1 MNPDTVTQAVDVGD
15 AIIYSLI
22 AGIALGGLIVGFA
35 WLLSSGRTRPAL
47 ARIPWRRTLPLLLF
61 GILVLFFL
69 WRVRAILP
77 PFLIAFFLASLLDP
91 VVTNMQRKGV
101 SRGRVVGSIFLLIFA
116 LLFLAGWLII
126 PNVVRQT
133 TELANNLPTYSQ
145 NLTTYTQN
153 LTHRLDQFYQRHQN
167 TLNNIG
173 IREKPSDFLSSRS
186 GPVATAVGKVLSTV
200 NNAIQGMIG
209 QVLWLI
215 IIPLSLFYFLLDYEV
230 IRAKLI
236 SFVPNAHRAHVNSMS
251 REIVEIF
258 SAYMR
263 GLAKV
268 CVLYGLAATILFY
281 AFGLAYF
288 VFMGIAAGV
297 LYAVPYVG
305 PAIAIGSSGL
315 LAILTGKSPGY
326 AVLVMLAFIAMHIVF
341 DYVITPR
348 VVGGSVGLHP
358 LVNVFA
364 LMCGA
369 TLFGVWGMLLAV
381 PVAASIQMLLVY
393 FFPRLAETPIVDSVT
408 PPRTMPDGATPA
420 NERVE
425 ERLAEGKKR
434 RRGEEEAFPTPTS
447 RQGFRPHRVN
457 RKDAEEDEA

>member
-1 MNPDTVTQAVDVGD
+1 
-15 AIIYSLI
+15 
-22 AGIALGGLIVGFA
+22 
-35 WLLSSGRTRPAL
+35 
-47 ARIPWRRTLPLLLF
+47 
-61 GILVLFFL
+61 
-69 WRVRAILP
+69 VRSILP

-91 VVTNMQRKGV
+91 VVANMQSKGV

-133 TELANNLPTYSQ
+133 TELANNLPAYSQ
-145 NLTTYTQN
+145 NLTTYTRN
-153 LTHRLDQFYQRHQN
+153 LTRRLDQFYERHQN
-167 TLNNIG
+167 TFNNIG
-173 IREKPSDFLSSRS
+173 IKEKPSDFLSSRS
-186 GPVATAVGKVLSTV
+186 GPVATAIGKVLHSV
-200 NNAIQGMIG
+200 NSVIQGMIG

-215 IIPLSLFYFLLDYEV
+215 IIPLALFYFLLDYEI

-236 SFVPNAHRAHVNSMS
+236 SFVPNAYRAHVNSMS

-281 AFGLAYF
+281 AFGLNYF

-305 PAIAIGSSGL
+305 PAIAIGSSGV
-315 LAILTGKSPGY
+315 LAILTGKAPGF
-326 AVLVMLAFIAMHIVF
+326 ALLIVIAFIAMHVVF

-348 VVGGSVGLHP
+348 VVGSSVGLHP

-381 PVAASIQMLLVY
+381 PVAASIQMLLIY
-393 FFPRLAETPIVDSVT
+393 FFPRLAEVPIADSV
-408 PPRTMPDGATPA
+408 PPPMSIADSVA
-420 NERVE
+420 
-425 ERLAEGKKR
+425 LAEEHAETSLMAEVRTADGERKR
-434 RRGEEEAFPTPTS
+434 ETTAHLGDGDMGEA
-447 RQGFRPHRVN
+447 RQRIS
-457 RKDAEEDEA
+457 